1 MPGKSQNRGRL
12 TAYCHPPT
20 AYSRRSGERRGSPVI
35 LASRARVPA
44 RRGRVNPAARAHV
57 QCLRPAGG
65 VKVSGPR
72 DLRAHPRRVAAKG
85 SEDEKTMGVWARLKR
100 SLRAVFGGIIEKTED
115 PELILQQTIRDMRDR
130 VPELNNSVAQVMAT
144 EKLLAKNKE
153 RLETQVVDLD
163 SKIRASGKMG
173 RDDIAT
179 AYIGQVQQGQLNLQK
194 ASQQLEHAN
203 LASKQALKARD
214 NYVLQ
219 MQRRTA
225 EAMQLI
231 NQSKQA
237 KLQEQLAQ
245 TMESFELGDDAST
258 SNEMRDKIDRRA
270 AAAEAKMQLGAA
282 SVDTQMQD
290 IEREAMDM
298 QLQDKL
304 LAYKR
309 DMGLL
314 GTGTSA
320 PAPQALPAEG
330 ETTSGGQNGT
340 GGGHVS

>member
-1 MPGKSQNRGRL
+1 MGL
-12 TAYCHPPT
+12 W
-20 AYSRRSGERRGSPVI
+20 SRV
-35 LASRARVPA
+35 
-44 RRGRVNPAARAHV
+44 
-57 QCLRPAGG
+57 
-65 VKVSGPR
+65 
-72 DLRAHPRRVAAKG
+72 
-85 SEDEKTMGVWARLKR
+85 KR
-100 SLRAVFGGIIEKTED
+100 SMRALFGGIIEATEN
-115 PELILQQTIRDMRDR
+115 PELVLQQTIRDMRDR

-144 EKLLAKNKE
+144 EKLLGKSKE

-163 SKIRASGKMG
+163 SKIRASVKLG

-179 AYIGQVQQGQLNLQK
+179 AYIGQLQQAQMDLQK
-194 ASQQLEHAN
+194 TSQQLEHAT
-203 LASKQALKARD
+203 LASTQALKARD

-237 KLQEQLAQ
+237 RLQEQLAQ
-245 TMESFELGDDAST
+245 TMESFQIGDDAST
-258 SNEMRDKIDRRA
+258 FNEMRDKIDRRA

-282 SVDTQMQD
+282 SVDNQMQD

-304 LAYKR
+304 LAYKK

-314 GTGTSA
+314 PASTSA
-320 PAPQALPAEG
+320 RQQALPAEG
-330 ETTSGGQNGT
+330 ESSATDVIADSNR
-340 GGGHVS
+340 SN

>member
-1 MPGKSQNRGRL
+1 MGLMSRL
-12 TAYCHPPT
+12 
-20 AYSRRSGERRGSPVI
+20 SRSI
-35 LASRARVPA
+35 RA
-44 RRGRVNPAARAHV
+44 
-57 QCLRPAGG
+57 L
-65 VKVSGPR
+65 
-72 DLRAHPRRVAAKG
+72 
-85 SEDEKTMGVWARLKR
+85 
-100 SLRAVFGGIIEKTED
+100 FGGIIETTEN

-144 EKLLAKNKE
+144 EKLLAKSKE

-163 SKIRASGKMG
+163 SKIRASVKLN

-179 AYIGQVQQGQLNLQK
+179 AYIGQLQQAQMDLQK
-194 ASQQLEHAN
+194 TSQQLEHAT

-237 KLQEQLAQ
+237 RLQEQLAQ
-245 TMESFELGDDAST
+245 TMESFQIGDDAST
-258 SNEMRDKIDRRA
+258 FNEMRDKIDRRA
-270 AAAEAKMQLGAA
+270 AAAEAKLQLGSA
-282 SVDTQMQD
+282 SVDNQMQD

-304 LAYKR
+304 LAYKQE
-309 DMGLL
+309 MGLL
-314 GTGTSA
+314 PAATS
-320 PAPQALPAEG
+320 APQALPARG
-330 ETTSGGQNGT
+330 ETGATEQNGEVVNNGRRT
-340 GGGHVS
+340 N

>member
-1 MPGKSQNRGRL
+1 
-12 TAYCHPPT
+12 
-20 AYSRRSGERRGSPVI
+20 
-35 LASRARVPA
+35 
-44 RRGRVNPAARAHV
+44 
-57 QCLRPAGG
+57 
-65 VKVSGPR
+65 
-72 DLRAHPRRVAAKG
+72 
-85 SEDEKTMGVWARLKR
+85 MGLWTRMKR
-100 SLRAVFGGIIEKTED
+100 SMRALFGGIIEKTED

-153 RLETQVVDLD
+153 RLESQRVDLD
-163 SKIRASGKMG
+163 SKIRASVKMG

-179 AYIGQVQQGQLNLQK
+179 AYIGQLQQVQIDLEKTG
-194 ASQQLEHAN
+194 QQLEHAGN
-203 LASKQALKARD
+203 ASKQALKARD

-245 TMESFELGDDAST
+245 TMESFQLGDDAST
-258 SNEMRDKIDRRA
+258 FNEMRDKIDRRA

-282 SVDTQMQD
+282 SVDTQMQE
-290 IEREAMDM
+290 IEREALDM
-298 QLQDKL
+298 QLADRL
-304 LAYKR
+304 LEYKR

-314 GTGTSA
+314 GPGTSA
-320 PAPQALPAEG
+320 PQPQALPAEG
-330 ETTSGGQNGT
+330 ETTGGGHNGT
-340 GGGHVS
+340 GGR

>member
-1 MPGKSQNRGRL
+1 
-12 TAYCHPPT
+12 
-20 AYSRRSGERRGSPVI
+20 
-35 LASRARVPA
+35 
-44 RRGRVNPAARAHV
+44 
-57 QCLRPAGG
+57 
-65 VKVSGPR
+65 
-72 DLRAHPRRVAAKG
+72 
-85 SEDEKTMGVWARLKR
+85 MGLWTRMKR
-100 SLRAVFGGIIEKTED
+100 SMRALFGGIIEKTED

-163 SKIRASGKMG
+163 SKIRASVKMG

-179 AYIGQVQQGQLNLQK
+179 AYIGQLQQAQLDLQK
-194 ASQQLEHAN
+194 TSQQLEHATG
-203 LASKQALKARD
+203 ASKQALKARD

-245 TMESFELGDDAST
+245 TMESFQLGDDAST
-258 SNEMRDKIDRRA
+258 FNEMRDKIDRRA

-282 SVDTQMQD
+282 NVDTQMQD
-290 IEREAMDM
+290 IEREALDM

-304 LAYKR
+304 LAYKK

-314 GTGTSA
+314 GAGAGSS
-320 PAPQALPAEG
+320 APQALPAEG
-330 ETTSGGQNGT
+330 ETTGGQNGT
-340 GGGHVS
+340 GGGRVN

>member
-1 MPGKSQNRGRL
+1 
-12 TAYCHPPT
+12 
-20 AYSRRSGERRGSPVI
+20 
-35 LASRARVPA
+35 
-44 RRGRVNPAARAHV
+44 
-57 QCLRPAGG
+57 
-65 VKVSGPR
+65 
-72 DLRAHPRRVAAKG
+72 
-85 SEDEKTMGVWARLKR
+85 MGLWTRMKR
-100 SLRAVFGGIIEKTED
+100 SMRALFGGIIEKTED

-153 RLETQVVDLD
+153 RLESQVVDLD
-163 SKIRASGKMG
+163 SKIRASVKMG

-179 AYIGQVQQGQLNLQK
+179 AYIGQLQQAQVDLQK
-194 ASQQLEHAN
+194 TSQQLEHAN

-219 MQRRTA
+219 MQRRSA

-258 SNEMRDKIDRRA
+258 FNEMRDKIDRRA

-298 QLQDKL
+298 QLQDR
-304 LAYKR
+304 LAEYKR

-314 GTGTSA
+314 GAGANA
-320 PAPQALPAEG
+320 PTAPALPAEG
-330 ETTSGGQNGT
+330 ETSGGSQNGT
-340 GGGHVS
+340 GGGRSS

>member
-1 MPGKSQNRGRL
+1 MGL
-12 TAYCHPPT
+12 WT
-20 AYSRRSGERRGSPVI
+20 
-35 LASRARVPA
+35 RV
-44 RRGRVNPAARAHV
+44 
-57 QCLRPAGG
+57 
-65 VKVSGPR
+65 
-72 DLRAHPRRVAAKG
+72 
-85 SEDEKTMGVWARLKR
+85 KR
-100 SLRAVFGGIIEKTED
+100 SMRALFGGIVEKTED

-130 VPELNNSVAQVMAT
+130 IPDLNNSVAQVMAT

-163 SKIRASGKMG
+163 SKIKASVKMG

-179 AYIGQVQQGQLNLQK
+179 AYIGQLSQAQMDLQK
-194 ASQQLEHAN
+194 TGHQLEHAT

-219 MQRRTA
+219 MQRRSA

-245 TMESFELGDDAST
+245 TMEAFQLGDDAST
-258 SNEMRDKIDRRA
+258 FNEMRDKIDRRA

-282 SVDTQMQD
+282 SVDNQMQE

-304 LAYKR
+304 LDYKR
-309 DMGLL
+309 QMGLL
-314 GTGTSA
+314 PAGTETST
-320 PAPQALPAEG
+320 PQALPAQG
-330 ETTSGGQNGT
+330 ETSSQ
-340 GGGHVS
+340 

>member
-1 MPGKSQNRGRL
+1 
-12 TAYCHPPT
+12 
-20 AYSRRSGERRGSPVI
+20 
-35 LASRARVPA
+35 
-44 RRGRVNPAARAHV
+44 
-57 QCLRPAGG
+57 
-65 VKVSGPR
+65 
-72 DLRAHPRRVAAKG
+72 
-85 SEDEKTMGVWARLKR
+85 MGLWTRMKR
-100 SLRAVFGGIIEKTED
+100 SMRALFGGMIEKTED

-153 RLETQVVDLD
+153 RLETQQVDLD
-163 SKIRASGKMG
+163 SKIRASVKMG

-179 AYIGQVQQGQLNLQK
+179 AYIGQLQQVQIDLQK
-194 ASQQLEHAN
+194 TTQQLEHAGN
-203 LASKQALKARD
+203 ASKQALKARD

-245 TMESFELGDDAST
+245 TMESFQLGDDAST
-258 SNEMRDKIDRRA
+258 FNEMRDKIDRRA
-270 AAAEAKMQLGAA
+270 AAAEAKMQLGSA
-282 SVDTQMQD
+282 SVDTQMQE
-290 IEREAMDM
+290 IEREALDM
-298 QLQDKL
+298 QLADKL
-304 LAYKR
+304 LAYKQ

-320 PAPQALPAEG
+320 PQALPAEG
-330 ETTSGGQNGT
+330 ETGGQNGT
-340 GGGHVS
+340 GGK

>member
-1 MPGKSQNRGRL
+1 MGL
-12 TAYCHPPT
+12 W
-20 AYSRRSGERRGSPVI
+20 SRI
-35 LASRARVPA
+35 
-44 RRGRVNPAARAHV
+44 
-57 QCLRPAGG
+57 
-65 VKVSGPR
+65 
-72 DLRAHPRRVAAKG
+72 
-85 SEDEKTMGVWARLKR
+85 KR
-100 SLRAVFGGIIEKTED
+100 STRALFGGLVEKTED

-153 RLETQVVDLD
+153 RLESQVVDLD
-163 SKIRASGKMG
+163 SKIRASVKMG

-179 AYIGQVQQGQLNLQK
+179 AYIGQLQQAQMDLQK
-194 ASQQLEHAN
+194 TSQQLEHGS

-245 TMESFELGDDAST
+245 TMESFNLGDDAST
-258 SNEMRDKIDRRA
+258 FNEMRDKIDRRA

-304 LAYKR
+304 LAYKQE
-309 DMGLL
+309 MGLL
-314 GTGTSA
+314 
-320 PAPQALPAEG
+320 PAASGGNAQQALPAEG
-330 ETTSGGQNGT
+330 ETSGSNQNGAGIKNGSRT
-340 GGGHVS
+340 G

>member
-1 MPGKSQNRGRL
+1 
-12 TAYCHPPT
+12 
-20 AYSRRSGERRGSPVI
+20 
-35 LASRARVPA
+35 
-44 RRGRVNPAARAHV
+44 
-57 QCLRPAGG
+57 
-65 VKVSGPR
+65 
-72 DLRAHPRRVAAKG
+72 
-85 SEDEKTMGVWARLKR
+85 MGLWTRMKR
-100 SLRAVFGGIIEKTED
+100 SMRALFGGFIEKTED

-153 RLETQVVDLD
+153 RLESQVVDLD
-163 SKIRASGKMG
+163 SKIRASVKMG

-179 AYIGQVQQGQLNLQK
+179 AYIGQLQQAQVDLTK
-194 ASQQLEHAN
+194 TSQQLEHAN

-245 TMESFELGDDAST
+245 TMESFQLGDDAST
-258 SNEMRDKIDRRA
+258 FNEMRDKIDRRA

-282 SVDTQMQD
+282 NVDTQMQD

-304 LAYKR
+304 LTYKR
-309 DMGLL
+309 EMGLL
-314 GTGTSA
+314 GAGTGASS
-320 PAPQALPAEG
+320 PQALPAEG
-330 ETTSGGQNGT
+330 ETAGSANQNGSGST
-340 GGGHVS
+340 S

>member
-1 MPGKSQNRGRL
+1 MGL
-12 TAYCHPPT
+12 W
-20 AYSRRSGERRGSPVI
+20 SRV
-35 LASRARVPA
+35 
-44 RRGRVNPAARAHV
+44 
-57 QCLRPAGG
+57 
-65 VKVSGPR
+65 
-72 DLRAHPRRVAAKG
+72 
-85 SEDEKTMGVWARLKR
+85 KR
-100 SLRAVFGGIIEKTED
+100 SVRALFGGLIEATEN
-115 PELILQQTIRDMRDR
+115 PELVLQQTIRDMRDR

-144 EKLLAKNKE
+144 EKLLGKSKE
-153 RLETQVVDLD
+153 RLETQVVELD
-163 SKIRASGKMG
+163 SKIRASVKMG

-179 AYIGQVQQGQLNLQK
+179 AYIGQLQQAQMDLQK
-194 ASQQLEHAN
+194 TSQQFEHAT

-245 TMESFELGDDAST
+245 TMESFQIGDDAST
-258 SNEMRDKIDRRA
+258 FNEMRDKIDRRA

-282 SVDTQMQD
+282 SVDNQMQD

-304 LAYKR
+304 LSYKR

-314 GTGTSA
+314 PASTSESG
-320 PAPQALPAEG
+320 QTALPAAG
-330 ETTSGGQNGT
+330 ETSASNQKSTALNN
-340 GGGHVS
+340 GGHNN

>member
-1 MPGKSQNRGRL
+1 
-12 TAYCHPPT
+12 
-20 AYSRRSGERRGSPVI
+20 
-35 LASRARVPA
+35 
-44 RRGRVNPAARAHV
+44 
-57 QCLRPAGG
+57 
-65 VKVSGPR
+65 
-72 DLRAHPRRVAAKG
+72 
-85 SEDEKTMGVWARLKR
+85 MGLWTRMKR
-100 SLRAVFGGIIEKTED
+100 SMRALFGGIIEKTED

-163 SKIRASGKMG
+163 SKIRASVKMG

-179 AYIGQVQQGQLNLQK
+179 AYIGQLQQAQLDLQK
-194 ASQQLEHAN
+194 TGQQLEHAN

-245 TMESFELGDDAST
+245 TMESFQLGDDAST
-258 SNEMRDKIDRRA
+258 FNEMRDKIDRRA

-282 SVDTQMQD
+282 NVDTQMQD
-290 IEREAMDM
+290 IEREALDM

-314 GTGTSA
+314 GAGNAS
-320 PAPQALPAEG
+320 APQALPAEG
-330 ETTSGGQNGT
+330 ETTGGNQNGA
-340 GGGHVS
+340 GGGH

>member
-1 MPGKSQNRGRL
+1 
-12 TAYCHPPT
+12 
-20 AYSRRSGERRGSPVI
+20 
-35 LASRARVPA
+35 
-44 RRGRVNPAARAHV
+44 
-57 QCLRPAGG
+57 
-65 VKVSGPR
+65 
-72 DLRAHPRRVAAKG
+72 
-85 SEDEKTMGVWARLKR
+85 MGLWTRIKR
-100 SLRAVFGGIIEKTED
+100 SMRALFGGFVEATED

-130 VPELNNSVAQVMAT
+130 IPDLNNSVAQVMAT
-144 EKLLAKNKE
+144 EKLLGKNKE

-163 SKIRASGKMG
+163 SKIKASVKMG

-179 AYIGQVQQGQLNLQK
+179 AYIGQLQQAQVDLQRTVHQYEH
-194 ASQQLEHAN
+194 SQ

-245 TMESFELGDDAST
+245 TMASFQIGDDAST
-258 SNEMRDKIDRRA
+258 FDEMRDKIDRRA
-270 AAAEAKMQLGAA
+270 AAAEARMQLGTT
-282 SVDTQMQD
+282 SVDNQMQE
-290 IEREAMDM
+290 IEKEAMDM

-309 DMGLL
+309 EMGLL
-314 GTGTSA
+314 PAGSESA
-320 PAPQALPAEG
+320 SPQALPAQG
-330 ETTSGGQNGT
+330 ETTPQQ
-340 GGGHVS
+340 